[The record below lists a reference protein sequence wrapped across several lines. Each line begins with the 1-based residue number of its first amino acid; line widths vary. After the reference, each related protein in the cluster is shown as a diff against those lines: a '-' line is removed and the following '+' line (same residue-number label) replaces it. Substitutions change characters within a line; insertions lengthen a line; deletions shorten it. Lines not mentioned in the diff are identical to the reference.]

1 MAYSLPEM
9 AVPDQQAAALTL
21 ETCHAI
27 VHGSIAKRL
36 SLNKDLEHLLPYGV
50 GKCL

>member
-1 MAYSLPEM
+1 MAGQ
-9 AVPDQQAAALTL
+9 DQPAAPLTL
-21 ETCHAI
+21 NLCHAA

-50 GKCL
+50 VKSL